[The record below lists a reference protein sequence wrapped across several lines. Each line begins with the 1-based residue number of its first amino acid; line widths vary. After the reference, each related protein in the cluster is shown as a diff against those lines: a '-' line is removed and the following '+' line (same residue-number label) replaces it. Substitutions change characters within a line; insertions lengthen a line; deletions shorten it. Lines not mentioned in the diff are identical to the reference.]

1 MAVNSPFS
9 YVKAINEQRHIDN
22 PALYT
27 PFLANRALSYHLDT
41 ILISN
46 EMNKYPD
53 LPPEVQFAFMNEA
66 VRKGKRFSSW
76 YKEQETPN
84 LELVMEHFGYSK
96 PKALAALQVLTQDQ
110 LRQMKE
116 RLEKGGR

>member
-1 MAVNSPFS
+1 MAVNPFEF
-9 YVKAINEQRHIDN
+9 VKSINDKRHVED
-22 PALYT
+22 PSLYT
-27 PFLANRALSYHLDT
+27 PFLSNRAFSYHLDT
-41 ILISN
+41 VLIAN

-66 VRKGKRFSSW
+66 VRKGRRFSSW

-84 LELVMEHFGYSK
+84 LELVMEYFGYSK

-116 RLEKGGR
+116 RLDKGGR